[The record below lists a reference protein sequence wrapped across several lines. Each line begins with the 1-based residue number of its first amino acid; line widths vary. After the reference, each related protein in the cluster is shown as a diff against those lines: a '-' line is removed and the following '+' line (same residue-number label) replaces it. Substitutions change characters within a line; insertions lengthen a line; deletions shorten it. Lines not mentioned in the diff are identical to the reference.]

1 LQPRIRGPADFRPGG
16 CGCDSRLSPA
26 DEPAPAPYL
35 NSGLDNILAQ
45 PIYPTNKYLDVTLT
59 SIFQSTRAS
68 SQPPHTGRRQ
78 PAGCKLQPPAP
89 SPNQTPSRRPAAGG
103 PGRRPWAPSPRVP
116 SWQPAPTPHGLTRAP
131 PPSSPL
137 RSCPLVASSAVA
149 GLQPATGIVICDF
162 ELID

>member
-59 SIFQSTRAS
+59 SIFQSPPVPHLSRHTQAGGSPQAASFSRLLHPQTR
-68 SQPPHTGRRQ
+68 PH
-78 PAGCKLQPPAP
+78 P
-89 SPNQTPSRRPAAGG
+89 GG
-103 PGRRPWAPSPRVP
+103 PGSRPWAPSPRVP

>member
-16 CGCDSRLSPA
+16 CGCNSRLSPA
-26 DEPAPAPYL
+26 DEPAPYL
-35 NSGLDNILAQ
+35 NSGPDKILAQ

-89 SPNQTPSRRPAAGG
+89 SPNQTPSRWPRQQAVGAQPSCPQLAACAYTS
-103 PGRRPWAPSPRVP
+103 RLDQSPSPFLATSVL
-116 SWQPAPTPHGLTRAP
+116 PTGCFIRCRRL
-131 PPSSPL
+131 
-137 RSCPLVASSAVA
+137 
-149 GLQPATGIVICDF
+149 ATGYRDCD
-162 ELID
+162 L